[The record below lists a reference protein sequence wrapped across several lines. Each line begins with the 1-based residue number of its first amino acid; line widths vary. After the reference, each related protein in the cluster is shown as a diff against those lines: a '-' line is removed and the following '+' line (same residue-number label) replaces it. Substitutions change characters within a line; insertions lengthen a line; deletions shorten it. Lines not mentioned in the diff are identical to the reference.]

1 MFSHVDLTLQGVL
14 MYCCLRRKILK
25 KEAYCIMTTTLEDME
40 SIPHK
45 ISYDDNNF
53 VTRLQRM
60 AHSFQFKKL

>member
-1 MFSHVDLTLQGVL
+1 MFSQLDLTLLGVL
-14 MYCCLRRKILK
+14 MYCSLRRKILK
-25 KEAYCIMTTTLEDME
+25 KEVCYIMTTTLEDME

>member
-40 SIPHK
+40 SIQLK
-45 ISYDDNNF
+45 ISYECE
-53 VTRLQRM
+53 
-60 AHSFQFKKL
+60 